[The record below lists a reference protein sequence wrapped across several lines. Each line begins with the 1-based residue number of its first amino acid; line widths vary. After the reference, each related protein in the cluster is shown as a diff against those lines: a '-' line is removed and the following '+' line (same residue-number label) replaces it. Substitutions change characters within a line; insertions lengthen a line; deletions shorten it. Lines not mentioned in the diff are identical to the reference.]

1 MPPPS
6 QREAQYVCCIDSA
19 HLSVNDARVDRRLS
33 AYSERTL
40 YRWREEYKV
49 RQELPVDTSKRQ
61 KQVVGRKIPEEKE
74 GARTRSV
81 KHSIGAIQ
89 KEL

>member
-6 QREAQYVCCIDSA
+6 QREARCCIDLA
-19 HLSVNDARVDRRLS
+19 HLSVNDARVDRTSS